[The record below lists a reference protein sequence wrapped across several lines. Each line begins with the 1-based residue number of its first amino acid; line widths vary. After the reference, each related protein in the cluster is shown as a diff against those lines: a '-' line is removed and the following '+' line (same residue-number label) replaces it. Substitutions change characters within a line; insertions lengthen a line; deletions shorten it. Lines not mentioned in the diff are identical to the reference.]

1 MKPRFCYIVCKDVGE
16 IRFYLGRIPETTL
29 APNKCVWTASPSHA
43 VLINSKDFAEKWAAY
58 FNSVSRISADYGRPH
73 YSVEPVLYALAA
85 NQDDIFVIPQKEE
98 LS

>member
-1 MKPRFCYIVCKDVGE
+1 MNPRFCYIVCKDIGT

-29 APNKCVWTASPSHA
+29 APHKCVWTPSPSRA

-58 FNSVSRISADYGRPH
+58 FNTVSRISAGYGKPH
-73 YSVEPVLYALAA
+73 YCVESILYALAA